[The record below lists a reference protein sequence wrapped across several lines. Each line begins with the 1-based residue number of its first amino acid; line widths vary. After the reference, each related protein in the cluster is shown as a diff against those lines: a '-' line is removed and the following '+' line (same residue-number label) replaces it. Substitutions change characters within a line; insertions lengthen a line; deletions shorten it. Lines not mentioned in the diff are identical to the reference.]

1 MLRIAASLGDVELW
15 ACTQS
20 FADAEHILRRA
31 VPTSTLRNMMNGCLS
46 FLHVAA
52 PSEKALSAG
61 LQSDWL
67 DLEDFLIAQCAH
79 EQGVHYLITRDVK
92 GFAKSRIPVNPLTN
106 SYNLPKKNCASRMN
120 QLIVSNQTFKQSN
133 EQDSTHYSPYK
144 RYCQRKHCITCH
156 QIALHHKFN
165 QLIHATQAH

>member
-1 MLRIAASLGDVELW
+1 MTPIFLLITLRKPFFQDALMLRIAASLGDVELW

-20 FADAEHILRRA
+20 FADAEHILCRA

-67 DLEDFLIAQCAH
+67 DLKDFRIAQCA
-79 EQGVHYLITRDVK
+79 
-92 GFAKSRIPVNPLTN
+92 
-106 SYNLPKKNCASRMN
+106 
-120 QLIVSNQTFKQSN
+120 
-133 EQDSTHYSPYK
+133 
-144 RYCQRKHCITCH
+144 
-156 QIALHHKFN
+156 QIGLFELLN
-165 QLIHATQAH
+165 